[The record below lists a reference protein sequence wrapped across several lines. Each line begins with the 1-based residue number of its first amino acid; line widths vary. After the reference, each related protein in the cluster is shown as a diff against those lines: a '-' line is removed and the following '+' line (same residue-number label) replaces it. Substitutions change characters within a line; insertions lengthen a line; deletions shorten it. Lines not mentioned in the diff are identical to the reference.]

1 MSDEDDDLWTWRRLL
16 TLAMGKHG
24 EGWAD
29 VEGCTLDDTALDMM
43 FDVDGGSVQ
52 GEHFTLWTRTRVYFP
67 ACYDGTEWVAS
78 VPRHP
83 CDEATEHVGG

>member
-1 MSDEDDDLWTWRRLL
+1 MSDSDKTTWRKEI
-16 TLAMGKHG
+16 TAVMQDHG
-24 EGWAD
+24 ESWAD
-29 VEGCTLDDTALDMM
+29 VEGCTLDDAALDVA
-43 FDVDGGSVQ
+43 FDTLSGRPE